1 MTSRREFLAGAA
13 AGGVGLGFGGMSMRG
28 EANVN
33 PATGVGATGPRGGPG
48 HRPLQELPRAERP
61 LDLLILGGT
70 AFLGIAQVEY
80 ARARGHRVT
89 LFNRGRTNPHLFPE
103 LEKLVGDRA
112 IPDYSALEG
121 RRWDAVLDNSASLS
135 PWVEDST
142 EILRDSVGH
151 YLFVSSISAHK
162 DNSRIGGTETTPVFT
177 EEDYRDALEAGQ
189 ERAYGPNKAQ
199 AERVTLRAFGDGGIV
214 VRPGLIVGPHDRSDR
229 FTYWPVRIHR
239 GGEVLAPGDGSDWVQ
254 WVDVRDLARFMVH
267 LLEVEASG
275 TYNAT
280 GPEAPLTMAGLL
292 YGIRAITSADV
303 SFAWVEADFL
313 REHEVGAW
321 MEMPLWVYPS
331 PEMRGFSAWDCSK
344 AVEAGL
350 TFRPLADTARDT
362 LEWWAS
368 QPQEDRELGTGL
380 DPEKEARILE
390 AWHARSG

>member
-1 MTSRREFLAGAA
+1 
-13 AGGVGLGFGGMSMRG
+13 MRG

-33 PATGVGATGPRGGPG
+33 PATGVGATGSRGGPG
-48 HRPLQELPRAERP
+48 HRPLQDVPRAERP
-61 LDLLILGGT
+61 LDILILGGT

-89 LFNRGRTNPHLFPE
+89 LFNRGRTNPHLFPD

-121 RRWDAVLDNSASLS
+121 RRWDAVLDNSASLA

-189 ERAYGPNKAQ
+189 DRAYGPNKAQ
-199 AERVTLRAFGDGGIV
+199 AERVTLRAFGDQGIV

-368 QPQEDRELGTGL
+368 QPPEDRELGTGL